1 MEFTQNGIHAS
12 RCLPGIGSLTSI
24 HARDMEEAIRV
35 MDDDCAQ
42 RGDCPVKGLSEY
54 QFLLLRQV
62 YAESSELSIRQSEE
76 FKMFRG
82 V

>member
-1 MEFTQNGIHAS
+1 
-12 RCLPGIGSLTSI
+12 
-24 HARDMEEAIRV
+24 MEEAIRM

-42 RGDCPVKGLSEY
+42 RGDCPVEGLTERHL
-54 QFLLLRQV
+54 FLLREV
-62 YAESSELSIRQSEE
+62 YAESLEPSIRQSEE

>member
-1 MEFTQNGIHAS
+1 M
-12 RCLPGIGSLTSI
+12 
-24 HARDMEEAIRV
+24 

-42 RGDCPVKGLSEY
+42 RGDCPVEGLTERHL
-54 QFLLLRQV
+54 FLIREV
-62 YAESSELSIRQSEE
+62 YAESLEPSIRQSEE